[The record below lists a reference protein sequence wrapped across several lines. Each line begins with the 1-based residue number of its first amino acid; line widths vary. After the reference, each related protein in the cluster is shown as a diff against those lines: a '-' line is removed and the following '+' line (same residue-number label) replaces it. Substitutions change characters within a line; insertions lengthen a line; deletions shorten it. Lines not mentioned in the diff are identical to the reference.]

1 MASES
6 DSRAL
11 DSLYRISSL
20 VSRTEN
26 PTEALRLI
34 MDEVVRVLKPNGVFI
49 CLMNRD
55 TQRLELEVS
64 YGFPDR
70 WNDLTLE
77 LGQGITGWVA
87 LHGVAKIVN
96 DVRKEP
102 LYIKLR
108 PEIFSEMA
116 VPMEDA
122 GTVIGVVVVD
132 SEKVDAFDASALK
145 ILSLLTAEASRVVS
159 RLWLIQQLRTKA
171 NQLQSL
177 VSLGSRIAGL
187 VDSER
192 ILRSLAIQ
200 GRQILDCHS
209 CGVFWLSSDGN
220 SLETREIAGREKSI
234 SFDTRIALVDSAMG
248 SAVRRR
254 KLSEVGNLSYEDES
268 DLLRIIQSEG
278 LVSMLVVPLI
288 FDGEVQGVI
297 AAFTDVPHR
306 FNNDERKAFSTLAAL
321 GAIVCQNAELYARI
335 FESED
340 SLRRNEKLTTL
351 GMLTAEIA
359 HEIRNPLTVIK
370 LLFDSLNLRF
380 EGDDE
385 RERDV
390 ALIGEKLGQLEDIV
404 ERVLGFGRMRE
415 GLNGNYNLNQ
425 LIEETLRLVRLKME
439 QMHIEVQY
447 SPCAG
452 ALIVTVN
459 KGQIQQVILN
469 LLLNAIAVMPHGGR
483 IKINTYSEAKEAIFQ
498 IADNGPGMTEAS
510 QQKIFE
516 SFLTHRAEGTGLG
529 LSISKQI
536 LRSHRG
542 DIRLMH
548 SSPDGTTFSFQL
560 PISQ

>member
-6 DSRAL
+6 ESRAL
-11 DSLYRISSL
+11 DSLYRISTL
-20 VSRTEN
+20 VSSTED
-26 PTEALRLI
+26 PREALRLI
-34 MDEVVRVLKPNGVFI
+34 MSEIVRVLEPSGVSI

-55 TQRLELEVS
+55 TQRLELEVAH
-64 YGFPDR
+64 GFPDD
-70 WNDLTLE
+70 WNNLALK

-87 LHGVAKIVN
+87 LHGVAKVVQ

-102 LYIKLR
+102 LYITVR
-108 PEIFSEMA
+108 PEIRSEMA
-116 VPMEDA
+116 VPMEDG

-132 SEKVDAFDASALK
+132 SDKVNAFDGSALK
-145 ILSLLTAEASRVVS
+145 ILSLLTSEASRVVG
-159 RLWLIQQLRTKA
+159 RLWLIRQLRTKA

-177 VSLGSRIAGL
+177 VNLGGRIAGQMDL
-187 VDSER
+187 GR

-209 CGVFWLSSDGN
+209 CGVFWLSADGKF
-220 SLETREIAGREKSI
+220 LEMREIAGRSGPMEYGEPV
-234 SFDTRIALVDSAMG
+234 ALVDSAMG

-254 KLSEVGNLSYEDES
+254 KLSEVGNISYAEES
-268 DLLRIIQSEG
+268 DFLKVIQREG
-278 LVSMLVVPLI
+278 LVSMLAAPLI
-288 FDGEVQGVI
+288 FDDEVKGVI
-297 AAFTDVPHR
+297 AAFTDEPHR

-335 FESED
+335 FKTED

-370 LLFDSLNLRF
+370 LLFDSLDLHF
-380 EGDDE
+380 EAGDE

-390 ALIGEKLGQLEDIV
+390 ALIREKFGQLEVIV

-425 LIEETLRLVRLKME
+425 LTEETLQLVRLKME
-439 QMHIEVQY
+439 QMRIEVDY
-447 SPCAG
+447 EPCTE
-452 ALIVTVN
+452 ALIITVN
-459 KGQIQQVILN
+459 KGQIQQVVLNLILN
-469 LLLNAIAVMPHGGR
+469 AVAVMPGGGR
-483 IKINTYSEAKEAIFQ
+483 ISIGTSREGNQALFKIM
-498 IADNGPGMTEAS
+498 DNGPGMPPEA
-510 QQKIFE
+510 QEKIFE

-536 LRSHRG
+536 LRAHRG
-542 DIRLMH
+542 DINLLE
-548 SSPDGTTFSFQL
+548 SSSSGTTFSFHL
-560 PISQ
+560 PLN